1 MQNPSLEEP
10 KTTKLSRR
18 QQTVFEVFVVLGV
31 VLLVKDIADRF
42 NAIGA
47 GSIAMWCGIFVAAY
61 FMNKQGINW
70 KDRGL
75 ALPAGAVSWVKSLG
89 LALLTVVA
97 VILFMALVV
106 PLMSDLLGVHI
117 PESSTDRFEFFLGQP
132 MVFFI
137 YLVVVIWI
145 GAAVGE
151 ELLIRGF
158 LLNSLIELFG
168 DHKKG
173 VTAAVVLHAGV
184 FGMLHISQGV
194 PGVISTGA
202 VAVIFAVVYLLN
214 GKKLF
219 PLIIAHGL
227 INSISITAY
236 YLNDGKIT

>member
-1 MQNPSLEEP
+1 MQTQPLEEH
-10 KTTKLSRR
+10 KVLKLAGK
-18 QQTVFEVFVVLGV
+18 QQTVLEVLVVLGV
-31 VLLVKDIADRF
+31 MLLVKDVADRF

-61 FMNKQGINW
+61 FMHKQGISW

-75 ALPAGAVSWVKSLG
+75 ALPARTMSWVKSLG
-89 LALLTVVA
+89 LALLTVVT

-106 PLMSDLLGVHI
+106 PLISDLLGVHV
-117 PESSTDRFEFFLGQP
+117 PKSSTDRFEFFLGQP
-132 MVFFI
+132 LVFI
-137 YLVVVIWI
+137 AYLVVVIWI

-151 ELLIRGF
+151 ELLMRGF

-173 VTAAVVLHAGV
+173 LTAAVALHALV

-194 PGVISTGA
+194 PGIIGTGG
-202 VAVIFAVVYLLN
+202 VAVIFAAVYLLN

-236 YLNDGKIT
+236 YLSDGKIT